1 MNITARRILTRLSLV
16 ACLVLP
22 FAACNKEE
30 APVAVVEA
38 PVTAPTGTDKA
49 AWQGYIV
56 DVAKRNMDGVN
67 ASPFAYFL
75 PAESTPE
82 FAAEYDRLLEK
93 VEGDVGRGI
102 IEGNMLVFGSP
113 SPSKM
118 ADLIITSFQQ
128 VKPNAMKG
136 VKVVYVGTPADS
148 ERVKAGVASAGV
160 NYVFVEAK

>member
-1 MNITARRILTRLSLV
+1 MNIIARRILTRMSLV
-16 ACLVLP
+16 ACLALP
-22 FAACNKEE
+22 FAACKKEE
-30 APVAVVEA
+30 APKPVEAA
-38 PVTAPTGTDKA
+38 PVTAPSTTEKA
-49 AWQGYIV
+49 DWQAYIV

-75 PAESTPE
+75 PAESSPE

-113 SPSKM
+113 SPAKM
-118 ADLIITSFQQ
+118 ADLIITSFEQ

-148 ERVKAGVASAGV
+148 ERVKAALATSGVQ
-160 NYVFVEAK
+160 YVFIEAK